1 MAYTDLLSTISHNT
15 TGWSESKASII
26 NTLLVTLNISVFAL
40 QEHMKL
46 KANLHQIQSKFH
58 NHEIFSIPAFKTSE
72 YISQGRPSGGLS
84 LGYSR
89 KLINFAEHITVP
101 NSKRVQ
107 GLKIKLP
114 EATYVFINTYFPTDP
129 RN

>member
-84 LGYSR
+84 LG
-89 KLINFAEHITVP
+89 
-101 NSKRVQ
+101 
-107 GLKIKLP
+107 
-114 EATYVFINTYFPTDP
+114 
-129 RN
+129 